1 MALIDLGELRDE
13 PGPDPTARRRP
24 GPERRWRVALVLAL
38 VLTTL
43 GGAVPVPLR
52 ASTTVPARSGSE
64 AFLVGDQFLVVG
76 PPTDGGRGDRE
87 LTAYDL
93 PDDTRTVPSTL
104 RRRWRVTVPGI
115 SRLWPVTAVDR
126 VLLTVSNRGGPDG
139 HLTVALDTATGRERW
154 RQGGS
159 PMLTE
164 GGAVLLTTSVGE
176 DGQVARVVDPAT
188 GAARWSVPTKP
199 GRTDFRF
206 ADRGVDRVVRTLPS
220 GRVEV
225 RDADSGRVLADA
237 HVRPGGQ
244 AAGERGQVVGDLLV
258 VLRDDPPTVD
268 AYGLDRL
275 IRHWTVSGPAV
286 SYLSSC
292 GAALC
297 AWEQTGGVRVLER
310 ATGRTAWSDRRWMG
324 AFPVGDRLVVT
335 TSVGPTREQIFLL
348 DLATGRVLADLGSWN
363 GVQTPIDDGPPVAS
377 RQIRDR
383 GLLVAEFDVV
393 AGRPRILDVLPGDY
407 ADCRFH
413 PELLL
418 CQGLDGSFRLWWL
431 PD

>member
-13 PGPDPTARRRP
+13 PGPDLTMRRRP
-24 GPERRWRVALVLAL
+24 GTGRRWRVGLVFVL

-43 GGAVPVPLR
+43 GPAVPAPRR

-76 PPTDGGRGDRE
+76 PPTDGGRGDRD

-93 PDDTRTVPSTL
+93 PGDGPPPSTL
-104 RRRWRVTVPGI
+104 RRRWRVTVPGV
-115 SRLWPVTAVDR
+115 SRFWPVTAVDR
-126 VLLTVSNRGGPDG
+126 VLLIVSNRGGPAG

-154 RQGGS
+154 RQAGS

-164 GGAVLLTTSVGE
+164 GGAVLLTAPVEEG
-176 DGQVARVVDPAT
+176 GQVARVVDPAT
-188 GAARWSVPTKP
+188 GTARWSVPTKP

-206 ADRGVDRVVRTLPS
+206 ADQGVDRVVRTLPS

-225 RDADSGRVLADA
+225 RDADSGRVLADEQ
-237 HVRPGGQ
+237 VRPGGQ

-292 GAALC
+292 GVALC
-297 AWEQTGGVRVLER
+297 VWEQTGGLRVLDR

-324 AFPVGDRLVVT
+324 AFPVGDRLVAT
-335 TSVGPTREQIFLL
+335 TSAGLTREQIFLL

-363 GVQTPIDDGPPVAS
+363 GVQTPIGGRPPVAS

-383 GLLVAEFDVV
+383 GLLVAEFDVE

-413 PELLL
+413 PDLLL
-418 CQGLDGSFRLWWL
+418 CQRLDGSFQLSWL
-431 PD
+431 SD